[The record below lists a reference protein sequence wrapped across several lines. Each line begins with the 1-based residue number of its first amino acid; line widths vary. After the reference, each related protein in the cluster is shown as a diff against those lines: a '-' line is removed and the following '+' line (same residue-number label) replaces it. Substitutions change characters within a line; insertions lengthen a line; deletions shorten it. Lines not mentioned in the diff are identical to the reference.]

1 MTSRPLRLLLAFL
14 ALFPALTF
22 AQQTISLNG
31 IWDFWLPV
39 KLPKTTVTVPHTYN
53 IMPGLEDY
61 AGEAW
66 YSRTLPLTPDMKGRQ
81 LRLHFNGV
89 YHDATI
95 DRKSTRLNSSHTDS
109 SRMPSSA

>member
-66 YSRTLPLTPDMKGRQ
+66 YSRTLPLKSAANVSSPK
-81 LRLHFNGV
+81 LR
-89 YHDATI
+89 
-95 DRKSTRLNSSHTDS
+95 STSCANSC
-109 SRMPSSA
+109 RPSK